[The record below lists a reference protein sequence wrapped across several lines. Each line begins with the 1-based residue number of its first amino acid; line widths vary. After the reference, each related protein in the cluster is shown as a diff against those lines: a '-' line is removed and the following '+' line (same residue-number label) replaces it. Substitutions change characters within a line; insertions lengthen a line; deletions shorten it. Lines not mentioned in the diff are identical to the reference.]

1 MYNYPYSTYKY
12 GVLKYMNEICNIIDR
27 AINIC
32 KINSVTLVKGKQWS
46 VNPPGN
52 REAAGQLRDQKIN
65 QVISRIESGRIF
77 MNRVKD
83 GGRKT
88 GRLLFLA

>member
-1 MYNYPYSTYKY
+1 
-12 GVLKYMNEICNIIDR
+12 MNEICNIIDR

-65 QVISRIESGRIF
+65 QVISRINQEECS
-77 MNRVKD
+77 
-83 GGRKT
+83 
-88 GRLLFLA
+88 